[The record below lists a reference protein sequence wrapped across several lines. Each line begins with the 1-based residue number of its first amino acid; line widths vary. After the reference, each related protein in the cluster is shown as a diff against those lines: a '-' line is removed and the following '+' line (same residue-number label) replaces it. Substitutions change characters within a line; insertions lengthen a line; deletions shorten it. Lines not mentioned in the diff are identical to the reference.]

1 MNVLIV
7 DDDPDITKLYS
18 TALEG
23 EGFKID
29 TYNDPR
35 KKLYQISN
43 QTITI
48 FRC

>member
-18 TALEG
+18 IALEG
-23 EGFKID
+23 EGLKID

-35 KKLYQISN
+35 KLYQISN

-48 FRC
+48 LR

>member
-23 EGFKID
+23 EGFERIELNSLVHYEKYD
-29 TYNDPR
+29 
-35 KKLYQISN
+35 
-43 QTITI
+43 ITKQLVS
-48 FRC
+48 